1 MKKLILILA
10 LMLTLQADKILLSG
24 ISFHAEKYNLD
35 GKEVNSLNY
44 GIGYQKEYNYD
55 GFNTTAT
62 SLILK
67 DSFSNPMVSVTY
79 GIRKGVD
86 YKGYNVSLG
95 AEFGIAYKKILYGKI
110 GQLETTSH
118 YKYTLLPIAFVPT
131 LSIMKNGVSIDILH
145 LPEINHELIHV
156 MSVTLVMIGIKI

>member
-1 MKKLILILA
+1 
-10 LMLTLQADKILLSG
+10 MLVNEEYDPDCWTLVVAKD
-24 ISFHAEKYNLD
+24 
-35 GKEVNSLNY
+35 
-44 GIGYQKEYNYD
+44 
-55 GFNTTAT
+55 T